1 MYRTEN
7 AVVLEEFPCN
17 ALTACLAGDGE
28 VCIDL
33 LGNTATAPPLDD
45 TTTHQTSSGSGTS
58 RTAFQQCWAR
68 SGVRTAG
75 EERPS
80 LSHITRRFRPHA
92 PHSRRQPLGVWSA
105 LTAVAVAPPKRFLNG
120 FVKLVNLS
128 LMIIK

>member
-1 MYRTEN
+1 MYNTEN

-45 TTTHQTSSGSGTS
+45 TATHQTSSGSGTS

-68 SGVRTAG
+68 SGVRMAG
-75 EERPS
+75 VDLPPF
-80 LSHITRRFRPHA
+80 SHRTRRLRPQA
-92 PHSRRQPLGVWSA
+92 PHSRRHPLGVWSA
-105 LTAVAVAPPKRFLNG
+105 LTAVAVAPPKRF
-120 FVKLVNLS
+120 
-128 LMIIK
+128 